1 MIDISVIVGGSV
13 FLPDSFSFSS
23 GLSLVYLYPPSSK
36 IGLAFNPIKLSCA
49 ECNTPIGEIAAG
61 SLIIR
66 SKHHGSRH
74 TTVLSKRDL
83 IRLL

>member
-1 MIDISVIVGGSV
+1 MIDISVIVGGST
-13 FLPDSFSFSS
+13 FFPDRFSFSS
-23 GLSLVYLYPPSSK
+23 GLSLIYIYPPSSK
-36 IGLAFNPIKLSCA
+36 IGLAFNPVKISCT

-74 TTVLSKRDL
+74 TTVLSKSDL
-83 IRLL
+83 NTLL